1 MTRYALVIGMF
12 AAVVLSGVATVYL
25 KHEARTRFTEL
36 RALQREQDQM
46 EVVGG
51 QLQLEQSTWATH
63 DRVRTV
69 AGEAMDLYMPPG
81 DSVVLVNTK

>member
-1 MTRYALVIGMF
+1 MAKYVLVFGLF
-12 AAVVLSGVATVYL
+12 VAVVLSGVATVYL

-46 EVVGG
+46 EVIWG

-69 AGEAMDLYMPPG
+69 AGEALDLYMPPG